1 MKARERRRGFIDG
14 GLLRRR
20 ASRVSAAGNLPHIL
34 AALVWLP
41 QRTRA
46 PGVTPASAAGREP
59 LGAARSALPSAVYLV
74 AADSLLGRALPAE
87 EAYTVL
93 RRAAVAKVQFSKL
106 LSRHRIDAFLQRE
119 LRGVRGVVLDL
130 GAGLR
135 PFADLIPGQAI
146 ALDYRP
152 RPELDVIGDA
162 HHLPF
167 ADASVDAVVCTEVF
181 EHLLDPPAAAQE
193 IIRILKPGGR
203 LILTTRFCF
212 PLHDRPA
219 DYWRFTSYTLSRLF
233 APLSPVVLPQHTAYQ
248 TLLVLLVRLVMEPT
262 RLNRVV
268 SPPVLALCALLW
280 GLEPVA
286 GRLLPSDALTSG
298 YLVAGRKPDA

>member
-1 MKARERRRGFIDG
+1 M
-14 GLLRRR
+14 L
-20 ASRVSAAGNLPHIL
+20 H
-34 AALVWLP
+34 
-41 QRTRA
+41 
-46 PGVTPASAAGREP
+46 
-59 LGAARSALPSAVYLV
+59 
-74 AADSLLGRALPAE
+74 
-87 EAYTVL
+87 
-93 RRAAVAKVQFSKL
+93 RAAVAKVQFSKR

-119 LRGVRGVVLDL
+119 LGGVRGVVLDL

-135 PFADLIPGQAI
+135 PFADLIPGQTI
-146 ALDYRP
+146 ALDFRP
-152 RPELDVIGDA
+152 RPNLDLIGDA

-181 EHLLDPPAAAQE
+181 EHLIDPPAAARE
-193 IIRILKPGGR
+193 IVRILKPGGR

-233 APLSPVVLPQHTAYQ
+233 APLNPAVMPQHTAYQ

-262 RLNRVV
+262 RLNRIV
-268 SPPVLALCALLW
+268 SPPVLALCGLLW
-280 GLEPVA
+280 TLEPVA

-298 YLVAGRKPDA
+298 YLVAGRKPGA